1 MKIRKKK
8 KPTAFYRFLKRSLD
22 IFFSFLA
29 IIVLIPFLI
38 LVAIIIKIESKG
50 PAIFRQKRIGRN
62 GKIFKILK
70 FRSMRVE
77 TPSEVATNL
86 LDKPQEYI
94 THFGRFIRNTSI
106 DELPQLLNIIKG
118 DMSIIGPR
126 PVILTETLLI
136 EQRMKNGVSELRPG
150 LSGWAQINGRNNIG
164 VNSKAELD
172 KFYAD
177 NISFCFDTKI
187 FFLTIRKVFEM
198 KDVTEGNGTI

>member
-1 MKIRKKK
+1 
-8 KPTAFYRFLKRSLD
+8 
-22 IFFSFLA
+22 
-29 IIVLIPFLI
+29 
-38 LVAIIIKIESKG
+38 
-50 PAIFRQKRIGRN
+50 
-62 GKIFKILK
+62 
-70 FRSMRVE
+70 MRVE

-106 DELPQLLNIIKG
+106 DELPQLFNIIKG

-136 EQRMKNGVSELRPG
+136 EQREKNGVSKLRPG

-164 VNSKAELD
+164 AISKAELD
-172 KFYAD
+172 KVYAD

-187 FFLTIRKVFEM
+187 FFLTIKKVFEM
-198 KDVTEGNGTI
+198 KDVTEGNGTV